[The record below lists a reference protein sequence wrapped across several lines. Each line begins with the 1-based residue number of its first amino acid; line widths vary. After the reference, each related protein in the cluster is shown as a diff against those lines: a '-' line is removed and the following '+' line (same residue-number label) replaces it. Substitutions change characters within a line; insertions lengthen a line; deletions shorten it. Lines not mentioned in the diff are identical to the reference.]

1 MDGFSAFIFLSIIS
15 SGILV
20 PAIIFININKGKRNT
35 NKTLLIIGW
44 AMVFTLITAV
54 SIGLGFFIIYAR
66 SSILGWLIILT
77 PFMVIAGLIVTL
89 ALGASYLVKGLT
101 KDENGKRNRGA
112 LITGIVMLSVSATI
126 VLTIATLFVL
136 FANGLIPIALM

>member
-20 PAIIFININKGKRNT
+20 PAIIFINKGKRNT

-89 ALGASYLVKGLT
+89 TVGASYLVKGLT
-101 KDENGKRNRGA
+101 KDESGKRNRGA
-112 LITGIVMLSVSATI
+112 LITGIVMLSVNATI